1 MLGGLSCK
9 MKASETSLI
18 SLFSSVKQFTIPL
31 YQRTYDWSK
40 QECKELF
47 DAILKAGRNTE
58 QKEYFIGSVV
68 YVKEDPYQATAFNKV
83 NVIDGQQ
90 RLTTITLLLK
100 AIQDHMRKKSIS
112 KIADDTS
119 ADEIE
124 KEYLL
129 NLDKEEEKHYKLILT
144 RNDKETLFAVIKSID
159 YPKDYSENI
168 RENYEYFVNL
178 LEEYNLDEIFQGILK
193 LSIIDVS
200 LDPRY
205 DNAQLIFESLNST
218 GKALEQSDLIR
229 NYMLMGL
236 DKKQQDEIYT
246 KYWYPIEEAFS
257 ESESDIIFDMFLR
270 DFLTIKT
277 NIIPK
282 FGDIY
287 EAFKKYSY
295 GKNIKEVIAEI
306 NKFSKH
312 FVNLHLETEEDSDL
326 RQAIKDIN
334 ELEVNVSYPF
344 LLCVYEDYTTEK
356 ITKEEFLKIL
366 RLIESYI
373 FRRSICG
380 IPTASL
386 NKTFSTLYKKV
397 NEGSYVESI
406 QASILLLDKYR
417 SIPNNEEFKTFF
429 IEKDIYNYK
438 KKKYILRKLENSGRK
453 KELVDPDNYTIEHI
467 MPQKKDLTEEWK
479 KELGSDWEKIHE
491 KYLHTVGNLTLTQ
504 YNSEY
509 GCKPFLSKRDMEGG
523 FAQSPL
529 FLNSKLKQLNNWNES
544 EIKKRADELM
554 EVAINI
560 WELPFLSKEILDK
573 YFPESKEENINYDLQ
588 DYNSLE
594 EGMPMRA
601 IYDKLSKEIL
611 AIDSSIRE
619 EYKKLYVAYKTKTNF
634 VDIIPWKN
642 KLVLTLN
649 IDFEKI
655 DDPEKKCKDIT
666 GQGRWGN
673 GNTRLAISSIE
684 DIPYAIKMIKQSYSA
699 VTKPNK
705 NGN

>member
-1 MLGGLSCK
+1 

-18 SLFSSVKQFTIPL
+18 SLFSSVKQFTIPI

-40 QECKELF
+40 EECKELF
-47 DAILKAGRNTE
+47 NAILKAGQNNE

-68 YVKEDPYQATAFNKV
+68 YIKEDPYQATAFNKV

-100 AIQDHMRKKSIS
+100 AIQDHMKEKGIS

-119 ADEIE
+119 ADEIG

-129 NLDKEEEKHYKLILT
+129 NMDKEEERHYKLILT
-144 RNDKETLFAVIKSID
+144 RGDKETLFNVVKSRE

-168 RENYEYFVNL
+168 RENYEYFKNL
-178 LEEYNLDEIFQGILK
+178 LGENDIDIIFRGILK

-236 DKKQQDEIYT
+236 DKEKQDKIYT
-246 KYWYPIEEAFS
+246 DYWYPIEEAFS
-257 ESESDIIFDMFLR
+257 ESESDSIFDAFLR
-270 DFLTIKT
+270 DYLTIKT
-277 NIIPK
+277 NTIPK

-295 GKNIKEVIAEI
+295 GKETQELVADVDKY
-306 NKFSKH
+306 SKH
-312 FVNLHLETEEDSDL
+312 YIKLHLESEADVEL
-326 RQAIKDIN
+326 RQAIRDLN
-334 ELEVNVSYPF
+334 ELDVNVSYPF
-344 LLCVYEDYTTEK
+344 LLCIYEDYMNEK
-356 ITKEEFLKIL
+356 ITRDDFLKIL
-366 RLIESYI
+366 QLIESYI

-386 NKTFSTLYKKV
+386 NKTFATLYKKI
-397 NEGSYVESI
+397 NKDNYVESI
-406 QASILLLDKYR
+406 QAGILLLDKYR
-417 SIPNNEEFKTFF
+417 SIPNNQEFMASFVD
-429 IEKDIYNYK
+429 KDIYNYK
-438 KKKYILRKLENSGRK
+438 KTKYVLRKLENSNRK

-467 MPQKKDLTEEWK
+467 MPQKEDMTEEWK
-479 KELGSDWEKIHE
+479 KELGERWEQIHE
-491 KYLHTVGNLTLTQ
+491 KYLHTIGNLTLTQ

-509 GCKPFLSKRDMEGG
+509 GCKPFLEKRDMPGG
-523 FAQSPL
+523 FSQSPL
-529 FLNSKLKQLNNWNES
+529 FLNSKIKSLDSWNEN
-544 EIKKRADELM
+544 EITQRAEELAKLA
-554 EVAINI
+554 VNI
-560 WELPFLSKEILDK
+560 WQIPSLDKEILEK
-573 YFPESKEENINYDLQ
+573 YTPESKQEQVNYELE
-588 DYNSLE
+588 DYSSLG
-594 EGMPMRA
+594 EGMPMRE
-601 IYDKLSKEIL
+601 IFDKLSKQIL
-611 AIDSSIRE
+611 LLDEKIRE
-619 EYKKLYVAYKTKTNF
+619 EYKKLYIAYKTRTNF

-649 IDFEKI
+649 IDFDKI
-655 DDPEKKCKDIT
+655 NDPENKCKDIT

-673 GNTRLAISSIE
+673 GNTRLPVSSLD
-684 DIPYAIKMIKQSYSA
+684 DIPYAIEMIKQSYSLI
-699 VTKPNK
+699 TNNK
-705 NGN
+705 

>member
-1 MLGGLSCK
+1 

-18 SLFSSVKQFTIPL
+18 SLFSSVKQFTIPI

-47 DAILKAGRNTE
+47 EAILKAGKNKE

-68 YVKEDPYQATAFNKV
+68 YVKDDPYQATAFNKV

-90 RLTTITLLLK
+90 RLTTISLLLK
-100 AIQDHMRKKSIS
+100 AIHTHMKKNQIS
-112 KIADDTS
+112 KISDDTS

-129 NLDKEEEKHYKLILT
+129 NIDKEDEKHYKLILT
-144 RNDKETLFAVIKSID
+144 RSDKETLFSVIKARD

-168 RENYEYFVNL
+168 RENYEYFLNL
-178 LEEYNLDEIFQGILK
+178 LEEYNIDEIFQGILK

-246 KYWYPIEEAFS
+246 EYWYPIEEAFS
-257 ESESDIIFDMFLR
+257 ESESDSIFDMFLR

-277 NIIPK
+277 NTIPK

-295 GKNIKEVIAEI
+295 GKKTKEIIANI
-306 NKFSKH
+306 NQFSKY
-312 FVNLHLETEEDSDL
+312 FVKLHLETEEDSDL
-326 RQAIKDIN
+326 RQVIKDIN

-344 LLCVYEDYTTEK
+344 LLCVYEDYEK
-356 ITKEEFLKIL
+356 KEITKTEFLQVLK
-366 RLIESYI
+366 LIESYI

-386 NKTFSTLYKKV
+386 NKTFSTLYKKI
-397 NEGSYVESI
+397 NKDNYVESI

-429 IEKDIYNYK
+429 VEKDIYNYK
-438 KKKYILRKLENSGRK
+438 KTKYVLRKLENSGRK

-467 MPQKKDLTEEWK
+467 MPQKENLTVDWK
-479 KELGSDWEKIHE
+479 KELGEEWERIHE
-491 KYLHTVGNLTLTQ
+491 KYLHTIGNLTLTQ

-509 GCKPFLSKRDMEGG
+509 GCKSFLTKRDMAGG
-523 FAQSPL
+523 FSQSPL
-529 FLNSKLKQLNNWNES
+529 FLNSRLKQLNNWNEN
-544 EIKKRADELM
+544 EIKNRAEELVN
-554 EVAINI
+554 VAIEI
-560 WELPFLSKEILDK
+560 WELPILSKEILNK
-573 YFPESKEENINYDLQ
+573 YVPESKEEKTNYDLQ
-588 DYNSLE
+588 DYGNLD
-594 EGMPMRA
+594 EGMSMRL
-601 IYDKLSKEIL
+601 IYDKLSEEIL
-611 AIDSSIRE
+611 SIDKSIRE
-619 EYKKLYVAYKTKTNF
+619 EYKKLYIAYKTKTNF

-649 IDFEKI
+649 IDFDKI
-655 DDPEKKCKDIT
+655 NDPEKKCKDIT

-684 DIPYAIKMIKQSYSA
+684 DIPYAIKMIKQAYEV
-699 VTKPNK
+699 VTYGNK
-705 NGN
+705 N

>member
-1 MLGGLSCK
+1 

-18 SLFSSVKQFTIPL
+18 SLLSSVKQFTIPI

-47 DAILKAGRNTE
+47 NAILKAGKNNE
-58 QKEYFIGSVV
+58 QKEYFIGSIV
-68 YVKEDPYQATAFNKV
+68 YVKDDPYQATAFNKV

-90 RLTTITLLLK
+90 RLTTITLILK
-100 AIQDHMRKKSIS
+100 AIQEHMKKKNIP

-119 ADEIE
+119 SEEIE

-129 NLDKEEEKHYKLILT
+129 NIDKDEEKHYKLILT
-144 RNDKETLFAVIKSID
+144 RSDKETLFNVLKSRE
-159 YPKDYSENI
+159 YSKDYSENI
-168 RENYEYFVNL
+168 RENYEFFTNL
-178 LEEYNLDEIFQGILK
+178 LEEHDIDEIFRGILK

-246 KYWYPIEEAFS
+246 EYWYPIEEAFS
-257 ESESDIIFDMFLR
+257 ESESDSIFDAFLR
-270 DFLTIKT
+270 DYLTIKT
-277 NIIPK
+277 NTIPK

-287 EAFKKYSY
+287 EAFKKYSLDKKTRELVADVSKY
-295 GKNIKEVIAEI
+295 A
-306 NKFSKH
+306 KH
-312 FVNLHLETEEDSDL
+312 FVKIHLEKEEDVDL

-344 LLCVYEDYTTEK
+344 LLCVYEDFINEE
-356 ITKEEFLKIL
+356 ITKEDFLKIL
-366 RLIESYI
+366 KLIESYI

-380 IPTASL
+380 MPTASL
-386 NKTFSTLYKKV
+386 NKTFSRLYKKV
-397 NEGSYVESI
+397 NKDNYVESV

-417 SIPNNEEFKTFF
+417 SIPNNEEFRTLFV
-429 IEKDIYNYK
+429 EKDIYNYK
-438 KKKYILRKLENSGRK
+438 KVKYVLRKLENSGRK

-467 MPQKKDLTEEWK
+467 MPQKEDMTEEWK
-479 KELGSDWEKIHE
+479 TELGENWEKIHE
-491 KYLHTVGNLTLTQ
+491 RYLHTIGNLTLTQ

-509 GCKPFLSKRDMEGG
+509 GCKPFLEKRSMRGG
-523 FAQSPL
+523 FSQSPL
-529 FLNSKLKQLNNWNES
+529 FLNAKLKSLQNWGEN
-544 EIKKRADELM
+544 EIKQRADDL
-554 EVAINI
+554 VDTAINI
-560 WELPFLSKEILDK
+560 WSLPSLTKEILNK
-573 YFPESKEENINYDLQ
+573 YAPESKEEKINYELQ
-588 DYNSLE
+588 DYGTLD
-594 EGMPMRA
+594 EGMPMRI

-611 AIDSSIRE
+611 LISNSIRE
-619 EYKKLYVAYKTKTNF
+619 EYKKLYIAYKTKTNF
-634 VDIIPWKN
+634 VDVIPWKN

-649 IDFEKI
+649 IDFDKI
-655 DDPEKKCKDIT
+655 KDPEKKCKDIT

-684 DIPYAIKMIKQSYSA
+684 DIPYAIKMIKQA
-699 VTKPNK
+699 HNEVT
-705 NGN
+705 NGRN